1 MKDEELMDLAD
12 LFKMFGDST
21 RLRILF
27 ELFAQ
32 EEVNVGELSERLQ
45 MTQSAISHQLKVLKS
60 GKLVKSKRDGKQMYY
75 SLADDHVRTIIQMG
89 IDHVE
94 EDE

>member
-32 EEVNVGELSERLQ
+32 EEVNVGDLSERLQ

>member
-1 MKDEELMDLAD
+1 MPNLEKLSDLAD

-27 ELFAQ
+27 SL
-32 EEVNVGELSERLQ
+32 GESETSVQNLADGMS

-60 GKLVKSKRDGKQMYY
+60 SKLVKSRREGKLVFY
-75 SLADDHVRTIIQMG
+75 SLADDHVKTIIAQG
-89 IDHVE
+89 LEHIE
-94 EDE
+94 E